1 MISISNEL
9 LEKVPGLFVKTKILE
24 NVSVKLTP
32 QILQEKKAELIKKWE
47 GKTAKDLDSIE
58 QIISYRNLQSKF
70 GQDPKIQ
77 LPAVE
82 NMLVRGILQ
91 GKFPTINSAVD
102 SANIIS
108 IENLIPIGL
117 FDFDKITGGIELR
130 LAGETDQFIPIGKT
144 KPEKIKAGLPVL
156 SDSEKIFSAIGVRD
170 SEATKIMSS
179 SKRLLILSWGI
190 GSINEQKIEQVL
202 EKASLLIKKEVG

>member
-9 LEKVPGLFVKTKILE
+9 LERVPGLFVKTKILE

>member
-24 NVSVKLTP
+24 NVSVKLTS
-32 QILQEKKAELIKKWE
+32 QMLQEKKAELIKKWE

-58 QIISYRNLQSKF
+58 QIKIYRKLQSKF
-70 GQDPKIQ
+70 GQDPKVQ

-102 SANIIS
+102 SANITS
-108 IENLIPIGL
+108 IENLTPIGL
-117 FDFDKITGGIELR
+117 FDFDRINGKVHLR
-130 LAGETDQFIPIGKT
+130 LAKQGDEFIPIGKT
-144 KPEKIKAGLPVL
+144 KPEKIKAGSPVL
-156 SDSEKIFSAIGVRD
+156 SDSEKIFSAIGIRD
-170 SEATKIMSS
+170 SESTKITLS
-179 SKRLLILSWGI
+179 SKNILMLSWGA
-190 GSINEQKIEQVL
+190 SESSAQKVSDVL
-202 EKASLLIKKEVG
+202 EKCSSLISIYSP

>member
-1 MISISNEL
+1 
-9 LEKVPGLFVKTKILE
+9 VKTKILE